1 MPDIATNNFLESLSD
16 YAWIGGHQDE
26 NQTDIFKWTD
36 GTTFS
41 FESWVGGQPNSEDE
55 DSIYMDP
62 AGNWLDGRGTDA
74 KEFICQYKGITK
86 VYGHFSLFLCLSVLS
101 SIIPQRIPESVLPVQ
116 SAQTAQTA
124 QSSLTAPE
132 NQRQRSSSPSQFL
145 WDWRWRC

>member
-132 NQRQRSSSPSQFL
+132 NQRQRSSYPSQFL
-145 WDWRWRC
+145 WDWRWHY

>member
-16 YAWIGGHQDE
+16 YAWIGGHRDE

-36 GTTFS
+36 GITFS

-86 VYGHFSLFLCLSVLS
+86 VYGLFSLFLCLSVHS
-101 SIIPQRIPESVLPVQ
+101 FRESPRVSCLCRVPRLPR
-116 SAQTAQTA
+116 
-124 QSSLTAPE
+124 LP
-132 NQRQRSSSPSQFL
+132 PS
-145 WDWRWRC
+145 